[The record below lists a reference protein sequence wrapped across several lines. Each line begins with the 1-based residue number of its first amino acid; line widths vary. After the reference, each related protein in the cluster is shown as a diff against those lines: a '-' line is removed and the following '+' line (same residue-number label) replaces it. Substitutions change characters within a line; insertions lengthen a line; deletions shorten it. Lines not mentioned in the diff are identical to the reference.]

1 MKDFERFKKKVL
13 REHIIKSALVGL
25 GIGLLAAALAIV
37 ISFLTNPNAAVVT
50 GIIAGVLFAGAGGY
64 YYWFKTKPTDKKI
77 ALRLD
82 KKLGLHEK
90 CATMIE
96 FQEKEGALLAKQRE
110 DATTT
115 LAEKPTK
122 ALKFSVGIWVVPA
135 LAVASAF
142 FGASFLTPKNLN
154 HSGESI
160 VDSSGNIIDSLTSDL
175 ISEAKEENSKHSG
188 ANSALQSYIDEQLS
202 HLQSELQSVENT
214 DSRSD
219 IVASHEFNIDSF
231 VDELNTKEE
240 IGKALKTE
248 PDPHLKDQGQDL
260 IEGDITGLRQDF
272 QDMFDDLTALPT
284 DQMVAYGKQL
294 ADQIDDALALARQAG
309 VSEDDELYQTYEE
322 LARRLR
328 NLEDYIQDDPN
339 NSGEQ
344 QSGEQQSGQQQSG
357 QQQSGQQQ
365 SGAKNSKAQEAVESA
380 VANAAS
386 KAAEQV
392 SQQNENE
399 QLASAIKSIMD
410 SMVNPQQGS
419 ESSGSGSGEQNT
431 AGQTATEG
439 SGSGSAT
446 EGPVPSGASQTNGPV
461 PSGASQTDGP
471 VPSGEPQPGPVPS
484 GEPQPGPEGSGSGPA
499 GQGGDTEDP
508 HTDIIYTGDGTV
520 EYGSVIDSYGGAYHD
535 DMGGGEG
542 DDGDTADDYFNNLYG
557 SDGQGGGK

>member
-37 ISFLTNPNAAVVT
+37 ISFLTNPDAAVVT

-64 YYWFKTKPTDKKI
+64 YYWFKTKPSDKKI

-96 FQEKEGALLAKQRE
+96 FQEKEGAILAKQRE

-142 FGASFLTPKNLN
+142 FGASFLTPKNNN
-154 HSGESI
+154 HPEESV
-160 VDSSGNIIDSLTSDL
+160 VDSSGNFIDSYTSDRV
-175 ISEAKEENSKHSG
+175 SEGKSIIENDSD
-188 ANSALQSYIDEQLS
+188 ANSALKSFLDSLLS
-202 HLQSELQSVENT
+202 QVQQSVEGN
-214 DSRSD
+214 SNISERSS
-219 IVASHEFNIDSF
+219 IIGGAQSAIDSF
-231 VDELNTKEE
+231 VDDLNSKEE

-248 PDPHLKDQGQDL
+248 PDQHLKDQGQHL
-260 IEGDITGLRQDF
+260 IAGDITGLRQDF
-272 QDMFDDLTALPT
+272 QDLFDDLTSMST
-284 DQMVAYGKQL
+284 DDMVAYGEQL
-294 ADQIDDALALARQAG
+294 ADQIDDALAKAKAAG

-328 NLEDYIQDDPN
+328 NLEDYTQDPN

-344 QSGEQQSGQQQSG
+344 QSGEQQSGQQQQNSQA
-357 QQQSGQQQ
+357 QQ
-365 SGAKNSKAQEAVESA
+365 AVESA
-380 VANAAS
+380 VAQAAS
-386 KAAEQV
+386 KAAQEVSEQ
-392 SQQNENE
+392 NANE

-410 SMVNPQQGS
+410 SMVNPQPGS
-419 ESSGSGSGEQNT
+419 EASGSGDS

-439 SGSGSAT
+439 SGSGSGQLT
-446 EGPVPSGASQTNGPV
+446 EASGSGSAQQT
-461 PSGASQTDGP
+461 
-471 VPSGEPQPGPVPS
+471 
-484 GEPQPGPEGSGSGPA
+484 EGSGSGSAQQTEASGSMVGGSIVPGSGGDQPGSGSGGGSGA
-499 GQGGDTEDP
+499 GQGQDSEDP
-508 HTDIIYTGDGTV
+508 HTDIIYTGSDVV
-520 EYGSVIDSYGGAYHD
+520 EYGSVINSYGGAYHD
-535 DMGGGEG
+535 DMGGGDG
-542 DDGDTADDYFNNLYG
+542 DDGDTADDYFKNLFG
-557 SDGQGGGK
+557 SDGQGGGN